1 MVIHRDA
8 IVRFKGGSESP
19 DEITLQW
26 FGERSG
32 AVLFRMYG
40 HGFLRRPRSCG
51 TFLVPNTNLCIVP
64 ARCICRL
71 GRQPLLTHFHLIDL
85 MHSYAIL

>member
-1 MVIHRDA
+1 VVIHRDA

-40 HGFLRRPRSCG
+40 HGFLWLDLRSMA
-51 TFLVPNTNLCIVP
+51 IVRHFSCSKYKFVYCP
-64 ARCICRL
+64 CEMHLSSWA
-71 GRQPLLTHFHLIDL
+71 PTLTHTLSFD
-85 MHSYAIL
+85 